1 MKLDAGQGHLAY
13 HLDGFYR
20 HRDDLQI
27 GGRAIDTAKVAIKS
41 PRSKYTQCHF
51 LLAQFCAG
59 SGACRGDRH
68 QAQLLKSSR
77 FNHRRW

>member
-27 GGRAIDTAKVAIKS
+27 GGRAIDTAKVAITDPGLKVIDNS
-41 PRSKYTQCHF
+41 YG
-51 LLAQFCAG
+51 LAQFCAG
-59 SGACRGDRH
+59 SGACCGDRH